1 MPVGD
6 PGRTADSAGSGAQPE
21 LPAEL
26 GAGTHFNPGWGSGL
40 GPAATQGQSLRAA
53 GPDPAPRSS
62 GSWESADRA
71 SAKSR
76 HRKAR
81 PDKPNRP
88 LIRELPIL
96 IVVALIIA
104 IVIKTFVV
112 QAFVIPTGSMQDTL
126 EINDKILVDKLV
138 YHFRPIHA
146 GDIIVFDGSGSWN
159 APAQSSGAAPNLL
172 ARAYD
177 DTLRKL
183 FDSIGGLF
191 GSPIGQTDYVK
202 RVIGV
207 PGDHVVCC
215 NAQGLITVNGVPLH
229 EQSYLYPGDQP
240 SSHSYSIPG
249 HFNVTV
255 PPGYLWVLGDHR
267 AVSDDSRGH
276 EADPGNGMIPE
287 NMVIGR
293 AFVIVWP
300 QSQWRVLP
308 IPATFQQPGIT
319 KASGSAAGHV
329 RIATVSAT
337 LGVRPEAPYLPVAAG
352 FAGAIPLTWLRR
364 RALTRRSKARR
375 ATASSLTV
383 RRLLALRSMGPTL
396 TGPPLTGPPL
406 TGTARTRAL
415 PAAVG
420 AAVDSRVTTG
430 GLDGDGDEQEG

>member
-1 MPVGD
+1 MMPVGD
-6 PGRTADSAGSGAQPE
+6 PRRAADSAASGAQPE
-21 LPAEL
+21 LAAEF
-26 GAGTHFNPGWGSGL
+26 GAGTQINPGWRPGL
-40 GPAATQGQSLRAA
+40 GPAATPGQSLSAA
-53 GPDPAPRSS
+53 GPDPAPPPS
-62 GSWESADRA
+62 GNGESADAA
-71 SAKSR
+71 SAKTGR
-76 HRKAR
+76 RKAR
-81 PDKPNRP
+81 RGKEPNRP

-96 IVVALIIA
+96 VVVALIIA

-112 QAFVIPTGSMQDTL
+112 QAFVIPTGSMQNTL

-146 GDIIVFDGSGSWN
+146 GDIVVFDGSGSWN
-159 APAQSSGAAPNLL
+159 AAAQSSGAAPNPL

-191 GSPIGQTDYVK
+191 GTPIGQTDYVK

-229 EQSYLYPGDQP
+229 EQSYLYPGDQA
-240 SSHSYSIPG
+240 SSHPYGIPG
-249 HFNVTV
+249 QFNVTV

-267 AVSDDSRGH
+267 GISDDSRGH

-308 IPATFQQPGIT
+308 IPATFQQTGIT
-319 KASGSAAGHV
+319 KARGSATGAARSAAV
-329 RIATVSAT
+329 PATVS
-337 LGVRPEAPYLPVAAG
+337 VRPESPYLPAAAG
-352 FAGAIPLTWLRR
+352 FAGALPLTWLRR
-364 RALTRRSKARR
+364 RTLARLRRRALARRSTGRPGHGQSR
-375 ATASSLTV
+375 N
-383 RRLLALRSMGPTL
+383 
-396 TGPPLTGPPL
+396 GPPLS
-406 TGTARTRAL
+406 GTAGTSTLSARRRR
-415 PAAVG
+415 G
-420 AAVDSRVTTG
+420 RR
-430 GLDGDGDEQEG
+430 